1 MIRPTYVSWSPHC
14 SRSDNTARELG
25 GKSHMVYWP
34 SFGSNLLTVWLK
46 YIAQAVSTFRILSA
60 DKPEVVFVM
69 TPPLPAVASVWL
81 WCRLHRVPFVVD
93 GHTGAFLHPN
103 WIHFQWLQNAFCRR
117 AVTTI
122 VTNDHLAQLLR
133 QARVHVTIVRDVP
146 VEYAVTD
153 AFRPQGAFSVGV
165 VCSFNED
172 EPVAEILEA
181 AASLPGVRFY
191 LTGDS
196 HRMSASLA
204 AAVPPNVTLTGFLTT
219 DQYGSLLTNVN
230 AVMAL
235 TTRDHT
241 MLRGAY
247 EAVYQGTPVIVS
259 DWPLLKESFSRGAI
273 HVNNSAAAIAGAV
286 ERLRTE
292 HGWYKAEVLVL
303 REEKRATWERAK
315 QGLLSSVHRVLDTRL
330 RTAHS

>member
-34 SFGSNLLTVWLK
+34 SFGSNIFTVWLK
-46 YIAQAVSTFRILSA
+46 YLAQALSTFRILSA
-60 DKPEVVFVM
+60 DKPDVVFVM
-69 TPPLPAVASVWL
+69 TPPLPAVVSVWL
-81 WCRLHRVPFVVD
+81 WCRVHRVPFVVD

-103 WIHFQWLQNAFCRR
+103 WIHFQWLQNALCRR
-117 AVTTI
+117 AITTI

-146 VEYAVTD
+146 VEYHGDGFLPARGDVLRRRGVLVQRGRTGRRD
-153 AFRPQGAFSVGV
+153 PRVRRVPARRPLLSHRRLPP
-165 VCSFNED
+165 D
-172 EPVAEILEA
+172 EPVTRRHGARERDA
-181 AASLPGVRFY
+181 
-191 LTGDS
+191 D
-196 HRMSASLA
+196 
-204 AAVPPNVTLTGFLTT
+204 GFLTT
-219 DQYGSLLTNVN
+219 DQYGSLLTNVHT
-230 AVMAL
+230 VMAL

-259 DWPLLKESFSRGAI
+259 DWPLLKDSFSRGAI
-273 HVNNSAAAIAGAV
+273 HVDNSAAAIAGAV
-286 ERLRTE
+286 ERMRTE
-292 HGWYKAEVLVL
+292 HALYKAEVLVL
-303 REEKRATWERAK
+303 RDEKRAAWTRAK